1 MERGGLR
8 LMSMENKSRQLN
20 LDELRRLKWLLGGA
34 MALVSLWTVFFLDI
48 EALSLVGVTSAIIL
62 AVLIWPELPGKFPA
76 LLWKLAVPAIIL
88 AAIVDF
94 YVSPDTLPVFIRLA
108 ILLVFYRS
116 VSYRKK
122 REDLQLI
129 VLGLFLIVV
138 AGVLTVS
145 LGFAFLLLLFTAG
158 ALGFLFVINLIDAA
172 ETGGARP
179 SEMGTAWTRLS
190 GQAFFL
196 RLKSVADWR
205 LLTFAAVLFAT
216 VVAMS
221 GLLFLVIPRFELA
234 SGFFLDR
241 YITRKSRTG
250 FTEVVKFGSVSELI
264 KDESVAMRVDLTDA
278 SGLREVPYWR
288 MVALDEY
295 TPEGFRV
302 SGQLKGQLLGAQRVT
317 QTVRG
322 RWASIKRGTTVG
334 GQWTIYLE
342 PGVSRFLP
350 LPGSFGSLR
359 LREQAQVQ
367 STIAQGR
374 EPGRLAWVEGMRL
387 VALRTEAMAMTAF
400 QIDNVEM
407 AASIP
412 DPNFARLL
420 RGWVHGGEDVRD
432 QRNYDARIMLIGPA
446 GAANVAA
453 LKGMVAEITGGAA
466 LSAEEFTRR
475 ATAWMQRRHAYALSV
490 KSPAGTGRDDIVR
503 WLESNEP
510 GFCEYFA
517 AGFAVLARAAGY
529 PARVIAGFHGG
540 VLNTFENYYMVK
552 NSHAHA
558 WAEIYDGS
566 TAWLRVDPTQ
576 GAGTSGATATR
587 EALTGQQEQDG
598 SWSARFDSL
607 RVLWYRRI
615 VNFDSRTQVQILDQV
630 KTFTMDSSSEVRA
643 RFEEW
648 TKQLKE
654 WRSRPWDMA
663 RAGRTAAEL
672 VVAAAVVWLLA
683 RLVHSS
689 GWRWRGWWRPQR
701 FDPVRREAGR
711 QLTRLRLLR
720 EFSSVGRLV
729 GTVSGTQTDDG
740 ASRFAAVVADLERIR
755 YGRRETWPDA
765 RGAFRSAKQF
775 RRSARINR

>member
-1 MERGGLR
+1 MR
-8 LMSMENKSRQLN
+8 LMSMVNKSRQLN

-62 AVLIWPELPGKFPA
+62 AVLIWPELPGKLPA
-76 LLWKLAVPAIIL
+76 LIWKLAVPAIIL
-88 AAIVDF
+88 AAAVDF

-108 ILLVFYRS
+108 ILLVLFRS
-116 VSYRKK
+116 VSYRRK

-145 LGFAFLLLLFTAG
+145 LGFAFLLLLFTAC
-158 ALGFLFVINLIDAA
+158 ALGFLFVINLIDAV

-179 SEMGTAWTRLS
+179 SEVGTAWTRLS
-190 GQAFFL
+190 GKAFFA

-205 LLTFAAVLFAT
+205 LLTFAAVLFVT

-264 KDESVAMRVDLTDA
+264 KDDSVAMRVDLTDA

-302 SGQLKGQLLGAQRVT
+302 SAQLKGQLLGAQRVT

-322 RWASIKRGTTVG
+322 RVTPIKRGTMVG

-374 EPGRLAWVEGMRL
+374 EPGRLAWVEGMRM

-400 QIDNVEM
+400 QLDNVEM
-407 AASIP
+407 AGSIP

-432 QRNYDARIMLIGPA
+432 GRNYDARIMLEGPA
-446 GAANVAA
+446 GAANEAA
-453 LKGMVAEITGGAA
+453 LKAMVAEITGGAG
-466 LSAEEFTRR
+466 LSAEEFARR
-475 ATAWMQRRHAYALSV
+475 AIAWVQRRHAYALSV
-490 KSPAGTGRDDIVR
+490 QSPAGSGKDDIVR

-517 AGFAVLARAAGY
+517 AGFTVLARAAGH

-566 TAWLRVDPTQ
+566 TVWLRIDPTP
-576 GAGTSGATATR
+576 GAGTSGAAATLESLTA
-587 EALTGQQEQDG
+587 QQERDG

-615 VNFDSRTQVQILDQV
+615 VNFDSRVQVQMLDQV
-630 KTFTMDSSSEVRA
+630 KTFTMDSSTAVRA

-648 TKQLKE
+648 SKQLKA

-663 RAGRTAAEL
+663 RAGKTAGGG
-672 VVAAAVVWLLA
+672 VGAAAVAWLMV
-683 RLVHSS
+683 RLVRWSW
-689 GWRWRGWWRPQR
+689 GRWRGWLRPQQ

-711 QLTRLRLLR
+711 QLTRLRVLR
-720 EFSSVGRLV
+720 KFPEGGRIA
-729 GTVSGTQTDDG
+729 GSINAAKIDEG
-740 ASRFAAVVADLERIR
+740 ASTLAVVVADLERIR

-765 RGAFRSAKQF
+765 RGVFRRAKQV
-775 RRSARINR
+775 RRSVD